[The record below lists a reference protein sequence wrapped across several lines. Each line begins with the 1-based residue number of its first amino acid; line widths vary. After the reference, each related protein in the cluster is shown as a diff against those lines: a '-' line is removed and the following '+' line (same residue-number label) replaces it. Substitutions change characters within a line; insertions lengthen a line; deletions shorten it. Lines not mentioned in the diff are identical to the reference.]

1 MAFIENR
8 FLRDVANA
16 VYVHHTCATD
26 SRNVFVVFAA
36 VSDVVLRKLLLK
48 IGII

>member
-1 MAFIENR
+1 MLKSTYI
-8 FLRDVANA
+8 
-16 VYVHHTCATD
+16 HHTCATD

-36 VSDVVLRKLLLK
+36 VSDVVLRKLLHN